1 MTTLSTPGVEN
12 LPSTTGIYL
21 FKKNNT
27 ILYIGKSV
35 NIKARVLS
43 HIENAK
49 IDTKESL
56 IISQTN
62 KIEYIITDSEFKAL
76 ILEAQLINKQNNE
89 QQTKLN
95 KIYRK
100 NISSI
105 ISLLQGKSDIVSKS
119 LHFQLKK
126 LIQLQNYEE

>member
-76 ILEAQLINKQNNE
+76 ILEAQLIQKHLPKYNVIWKDNKSY
-89 QQTKLN
+89 LYI
-95 KIYRK
+95 KITIK
-100 NISSI
+100 DKFPK
-105 ISLLQGKSDIVSKS
+105 ISLIRKTDII
-119 LHFQLKK
+119 HD
-126 LIQLQNYEE
+126 QNYYSGPFSS